1 MLKVLT
7 AAAAFVLE
15 RRRGLWNAHQ
25 LAKPSGEQPGDRK
38 IVRAVALGA
47 AVLVMATSASAQP
60 RATAYLQPVEGGRWE
75 ASSLLSEVRERICLE
90 ESAYVLAGRVEPGY
104 SASWILTREGAYRA
118 TVGNFVG
125 ENDGRRWS
133 WAVFMPAENGQCFD
147 VRAVVTEGPQE
158 GRQSRQTALRLQIYQ
173 LRVGVDW

>member
-1 MLKVLT
+1 MLEVFT
-7 AAAAFVLE
+7 AAAAFVGAAA
-15 RRRGLWNAHQ
+15 GLWNACQ
-25 LAKPSGEQPGDRK
+25 FAKPSGEQPGGRQ

-47 AVLVMATSASAQP
+47 AVLVMATSVSAQP

-104 SASWILTREGAYRA
+104 GAWWLLTREDASLA
-118 TVGNFVG
+118 TVGNFIG

-133 WAVFMPAENGQCFD
+133 WGVFMLAEDGQCFD

-158 GRQSRQTALRLQIYQ
+158 GRQSRQTALRLQIYE